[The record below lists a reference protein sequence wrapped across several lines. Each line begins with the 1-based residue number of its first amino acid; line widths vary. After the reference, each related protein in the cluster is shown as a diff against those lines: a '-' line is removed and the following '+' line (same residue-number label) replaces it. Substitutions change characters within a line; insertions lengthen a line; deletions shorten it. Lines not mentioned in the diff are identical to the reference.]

1 MKTLLQ
7 KGTILAGRY
16 EILEHIG
23 SGGMADVYKA
33 RCHKLNRY
41 VAIKVLRR
49 EYCDNESFVR
59 KFTVEAQSTAGLIHP
74 NIVNM
79 YDVGFDQDLHYI
91 IMEYVDGET
100 LKHYIV
106 MELAE
111 GMTLKRYIRRY
122 GRLSAR
128 ETVDFAIQIASG
140 LQAAHEHHIIHRD
153 IKPQNILVSDSGT
166 IKVTDFG
173 IARAATGD
181 DTISSSAMGS
191 VRYLSPEQARGGYAD
206 ERSDIYSLGITI
218 YEMAT
223 GKVPFDGENTV
234 AIALM
239 HLRDEITPPRCY
251 FPDIPSSLEK
261 IILKCTMKQPEQRYQ
276 SAAELILDLQKVF
289 LSPDGNYVYVNP
301 LVDDSPTIQ
310 RNTEDIE
317 KIRKSLTGTERK
329 RDVEKNRS
337 RAEEEGD
344 EEEDYKD
351 DASMNPKLEKLI
363 LVITIVFGVLVA
375 CIVFYLVGNSLHLF
389 RTSSNKG
396 TTQAAVET
404 TTEAPKEATTA
415 SKPEETKYTKMPNL
429 IGLTKNAAEDEMK
442 ALGLKAD
449 FAYEDGSSS
458 ADSDLIV
465 KKQQYNKGDAV
476 AIDSTVKITLGKKDS
491 ADATTTAEKVEVPAM
506 VNYTEK
512 KAEKELTKAGLKVKK
527 AYATSDTV
535 KEGYVIKQSP
545 KGGTIVNKG
554 FAVTITISKGVG
566 KTTVPSLIGVSQSV
580 AERELNQVGLKLGT
594 VSYDYSGEVGVG
606 DVISQGI
613 ESGTSVDKGTKVS
626 IVLSLGEQESY
637 RYEGSVNIEEQPFDE
652 GASGS
657 VKLVLK
663 QDSWESTI
671 YSKSSVSNDDFPL
684 NITFEGDREGGG
696 TVIMYVN
703 GKQYNTYSVNL
714 SAISD

>member
-1 MKTLLQ
+1 MLQ

-59 KFTVEAQSTAGLIHP
+59 KFTVEAQSTAGLTHP
-74 NIVNM
+74 NIVNI
-79 YDVGFDQDLHYI
+79 YDAGNEEGI
-91 IMEYVDGET
+91 
-100 LKHYIV
+100 HYIV

-251 FPDIPSSLEK
+251 FPDIPASLEK

-276 SAAELILDLQKVF
+276 SAAELIIDLQKVF

-310 RNTEDIE
+310 RNTEDLQ
-317 KIRKSLTGTERK
+317 KIRNSLTGTDYGRK
-329 RDVEKNRS
+329 RDNGKSRNRIQ
-337 RAEEEGD
+337 EEN
-344 EEEDYKD
+344 EENEDYKD
-351 DASMNPKLEKLI
+351 DESMNPKLEKMI
-363 LVITIVFGVLVA
+363 LFITILFGILVA
-375 CIVFYLVGNSLHLF
+375 CVVFYFVGNSLHLF
-389 RTSSNKG
+389 QASNK
-396 TTQAAVET
+396 TTQQVTEN
-404 TTEAPKEATTA
+404 TTEAAEKTTTATTE
-415 SKPEETKYTKMPNL
+415 KKKEYIKMPKL
-429 IGLTKNAAEDEMK
+429 VGLTKNAAEDEMK

-449 FAYEDGSSS
+449 FVYEDGS
-458 ADSDLIV
+458 DSKDSNLIV
-465 KKQQYNKGDAV
+465 KKQQYQKGESV
-476 AIDSTVKITLGKKDS
+476 AIDSTVKLTLGKKES
-491 ADATTTAEKVEVPAM
+491 STTAAEKVEVPAM
-506 VNYTEK
+506 VNYTES
-512 KAEKELTKAGLKVKK
+512 KAEKELEKLGLKVKK

-535 KEGYVIKQSP
+535 KAGYVIKQSP
-545 KGGTIVNKG
+545 KGGTVVNKG
-554 FAVTITISKGVG
+554 FAVTITVSKGVG

-580 AERELNQVGLKLGT
+580 AEQELNQVGLKLGT

-613 ESGTSVDKGTKVS
+613 KSGTSVDKGTKVS
-626 IVLSLGEQESY
+626 VVLSLGEQESY
-637 RYEGSVNIEEQPFDE
+637 RYEGSVTIDEQPFEDGE
-652 GASGS
+652 TGS

-671 YSKSSVSNDDFPL
+671 YSKSSLSNEDFPL
-684 NITFEGDREGGG
+684 SVTFEGDRDGSG

-703 GKQYNTYSVNL
+703 GKEYNTYSVNL
-714 SAISD
+714 NAISD

>member
-1 MKTLLQ
+1 MLQ

-74 NIVNM
+74 NIVNI
-79 YDVGFDQDLHYI
+79 YDAGNEEGI
-91 IMEYVDGET
+91 
-100 LKHYIV
+100 HYIV

-329 RDVEKNRS
+329 RDVEEKKS
-337 RAEEEGD
+337 QVEEEGE

-363 LVITIVFGVLVA
+363 LVITIAFGVLVA

-389 RTSSNKG
+389 WTSSNKG

-404 TTEAPKEATTA
+404 TTEAPKEATTE
-415 SKPEETKYTKMPNL
+415 SKPEEIKYTKMPNL

-465 KKQQYNKGDAV
+465 KKQQYNKDDAV

>member
-1 MKTLLQ
+1 MLQ

-74 NIVNM
+74 NIVNI
-79 YDVGFDQDLHYI
+79 YDAGNEEGI
-91 IMEYVDGET
+91 
-100 LKHYIV
+100 HYIV

-289 LSPDGNYVYVNP
+289 LSPDGNYVYVDP

-329 RDVEKNRS
+329 RDVEEKKS
-337 RAEEEGD
+337 QVEEEGE

-363 LVITIVFGVLVA
+363 LVITIAFGVLVA

-389 RTSSNKG
+389 RASSNKG

-404 TTEAPKEATTA
+404 TTEAPKEATTE

-465 KKQQYNKGDAV
+465 KKQQYNKDDAV

-626 IVLSLGEQESY
+626 VVLSLGEQESY

>member
-74 NIVNM
+74 NIVNI
-79 YDVGFDQDLHYI
+79 YDAGNEEGI
-91 IMEYVDGET
+91 
-100 LKHYIV
+100 HYIV

-289 LSPDGNYVYVNP
+289 LSPDGNYVYVDP

-310 RNTEDIE
+310 RNKEDIE

-329 RDVEKNRS
+329 RDVEEKKS
-337 RAEEEGD
+337 QVEE

-363 LVITIVFGVLVA
+363 LVITIAFGVLVA

-404 TTEAPKEATTA
+404 TTEAPKEATTE

-476 AIDSTVKITLGKKDS
+476 AIDSTVKITLGKKES

-626 IVLSLGEQESY
+626 VVLSLGEQESY
-637 RYEGSVNIEEQPFDE
+637 RYEGSINIEEQPFDE

>member
-1 MKTLLQ
+1 MLQ

-74 NIVNM
+74 NIVNI
-79 YDVGFDQDLHYI
+79 YDAGNEEGI
-91 IMEYVDGET
+91 
-100 LKHYIV
+100 HYIV

-375 CIVFYLVGNSLHLF
+375 CIVFYLVGNSLYLF

>member
-1 MKTLLQ
+1 MLQ

-74 NIVNM
+74 NIVNI
-79 YDVGFDQDLHYI
+79 YDAGNEEGI
-91 IMEYVDGET
+91 
-100 LKHYIV
+100 HYIV

-289 LSPDGNYVYVNP
+289 LSPDGNYVYVDP

-329 RDVEKNRS
+329 RDVEEKKS
-337 RAEEEGD
+337 QVEEEGE

-363 LVITIVFGVLVA
+363 LVITIAFGVLVA

-389 RTSSNKG
+389 QSSSNKG

-404 TTEAPKEATTA
+404 TTEAPKEATTE

-465 KKQQYNKGDAV
+465 KKQQYNKDDAV

-491 ADATTTAEKVEVPAM
+491 ADTTTTAEKVEVPAM

-626 IVLSLGEQESY
+626 VVLSLGEQESY

>member
-1 MKTLLQ
+1 MLQ
-7 KGTILAGRY
+7 KGTFLGGRY

-59 KFTVEAQSTAGLIHP
+59 KFTVEAQSTAGLTHP
-74 NIVNM
+74 NIVNI
-79 YDVGFDQDLHYI
+79 YDAGNEEGV
-91 IMEYVDGET
+91 
-100 LKHYIV
+100 HYIV

-251 FPDIPSSLEK
+251 FPDIPASLEK

-289 LSPDGNYVYVNP
+289 LSPDGSYVYVNP

-310 RNTEDIE
+310 RNKEDIT
-317 KIRKSLTGTERK
+317 KIRKSLNKSGNRRK
-329 RDVEKNRS
+329 EDNTKDRIRIN
-337 RAEEEGD
+337 EEN
-344 EEEDYKD
+344 EEDEDYKD
-351 DASMNPKLEKLI
+351 DKEMNPKLEKMILLI
-363 LVITIVFGVLVA
+363 TVLFGVLVA
-375 CIVFYLVGNSLHLF
+375 CVVFYFIGNSLHLF
-389 RTSSNKG
+389 QPSSG
-396 TTQAAVET
+396 TTQQSTEQTTQDRTKAT
-404 TTEAPKEATTA
+404 TTEEKKTE
-415 SKPEETKYTKMPNL
+415 YVKMPKL
-429 IGLTKNAAEDEMK
+429 LDLTKNAAED
-442 ALGLKAD
+442 
-449 FAYEDGSSS
+449 
-458 ADSDLIV
+458 
-465 KKQQYNKGDAV
+465 DA
-476 AIDSTVKITLGKKDS
+476 
-491 ADATTTAEKVEVPAM
+491 
-506 VNYTEK
+506 N
-512 KAEKELTKAGLKVKK
+512 
-527 AYATSDTV
+527 SDTV

-545 KGGTIVNKG
+545 KGGSIVNTG
-554 FAVTITISKGVG
+554 FAVTITISKGVS

-580 AERELNQVGLKLGT
+580 AERELNRVGLKLGS
-594 VSYDYSGEVGVG
+594 VSYDYSGEVGEG

-613 ESGTSVDKGTKVS
+613 ESGTSVDKGTKVP

-637 RYEGSVNIEEQPFDE
+637 RYEGSVTIDEQPFDD
-652 GASGS
+652 GANGS

-684 NITFEGDREGGG
+684 NVTFEGDREGSGS
-696 TVIMYVN
+696 VIMYID
-703 GKQYNTYSVNL
+703 GKEYNTYDVSLN
-714 SAISD
+714 AISD

>member
-1 MKTLLQ
+1 MLQ

-74 NIVNM
+74 NIVNI
-79 YDVGFDQDLHYI
+79 YDAGNEEGI
-91 IMEYVDGET
+91 
-100 LKHYIV
+100 HYIV

-289 LSPDGNYVYVNP
+289 LSPDGNYVYVDP

-329 RDVEKNRS
+329 RDVEEKKS
-337 RAEEEGD
+337 QVEEEGE

-363 LVITIVFGVLVA
+363 LVITIAFGVLVA

-389 RTSSNKG
+389 QTSSNKG

-404 TTEAPKEATTA
+404 TTEAPKEATTE

-476 AIDSTVKITLGKKDS
+476 AIDSTVKITLGKKES

-652 GASGS
+652 GSSGS

>member
-1 MKTLLQ
+1 MLQ

-74 NIVNM
+74 NIVNI
-79 YDVGFDQDLHYI
+79 YDAGNEEGI
-91 IMEYVDGET
+91 
-100 LKHYIV
+100 HYIV

-329 RDVEKNRS
+329 RDVEEKKS
-337 RAEEEGD
+337 QVEEEG
-344 EEEDYKD
+344 EDYKD

-363 LVITIVFGVLVA
+363 LVITIAFGVLVA

-404 TTEAPKEATTA
+404 TTEAPKEATTE
-415 SKPEETKYTKMPNL
+415 SKPEEIKYTKMPNL

-476 AIDSTVKITLGKKDS
+476 AIDSTVKITLGKKES

>member
-1 MKTLLQ
+1 MLQ

-41 VAIKVLRR
+41 VAIKVLRQ

-74 NIVNM
+74 NIVNI
-79 YDVGFDQDLHYI
+79 YDAGNEEGI
-91 IMEYVDGET
+91 
-100 LKHYIV
+100 HYIV

-289 LSPDGNYVYVNP
+289 LSPDGNYVYVDP

-310 RNTEDIE
+310 RNKEDIE
-317 KIRKSLTGTERK
+317 KIRKSLAGTERK
-329 RDVEKNRS
+329 RDVEEQKS
-337 RAEEEGD
+337 RVEEEGE

-363 LVITIVFGVLVA
+363 LVITIAFGVLVA
-375 CIVFYLVGNSLHLF
+375 CIVFYLVRNSLHLF

-396 TTQAAVET
+396 TTQTAVET
-404 TTEAPKEATTA
+404 TTEAPKEATTE

-465 KKQQYNKGDAV
+465 QKQQYNKGDAV

-491 ADATTTAEKVEVPAM
+491 ADTTTTAEKVEIPAM

-626 IVLSLGEQESY
+626 VVLSLGEQESY

>member
-1 MKTLLQ
+1 MRTLLQ

-74 NIVNM
+74 NIVNI
-79 YDVGFDQDLHYI
+79 YDAGNEEGI
-91 IMEYVDGET
+91 
-100 LKHYIV
+100 HYIV

-251 FPDIPSSLEK
+251 FPDIPASLEK

-276 SAAELILDLQKVF
+276 SAAELIIDLQKVF

-310 RNTEDIE
+310 RNTEDLQ
-317 KIRKSLTGTERK
+317 KIRNSLTGTDYGRK
-329 RDVEKNRS
+329 RDNGKSRNRIQ
-337 RAEEEGD
+337 EEN
-344 EEEDYKD
+344 EENEDYKD
-351 DASMNPKLEKLI
+351 DESMNPKLEKMI
-363 LVITIVFGVLVA
+363 LFITILFGILVA
-375 CIVFYLVGNSLHLF
+375 CVVFYFVGNSLHLF
-389 RTSSNKG
+389 QASNK
-396 TTQAAVET
+396 TTQQVTEN
-404 TTEAPKEATTA
+404 TTEAAEKTTTATTE
-415 SKPEETKYTKMPNL
+415 KKKEYIKMPKL
-429 IGLTKNAAEDEMK
+429 VGLTKNAAEDEMK

-449 FAYEDGSSS
+449 FVYEDGS
-458 ADSDLIV
+458 DSKDSNLIV
-465 KKQQYNKGDAV
+465 KKQQYQKGESV
-476 AIDSTVKITLGKKDS
+476 AIDSTVKLTLGKKES
-491 ADATTTAEKVEVPAM
+491 STTAAEKVEVPAM
-506 VNYTEK
+506 VNYTES
-512 KAEKELTKAGLKVKK
+512 KAEKELEKLGLKVKK

-535 KEGYVIKQSP
+535 KAGYVIKQSP
-545 KGGTIVNKG
+545 KGGTVVNKG
-554 FAVTITISKGVG
+554 FAVTITVSKGVG

-580 AERELNQVGLKLGT
+580 AEQELNQVGLKLGT

-613 ESGTSVDKGTKVS
+613 KSGTSVDKGTKVS
-626 IVLSLGEQESY
+626 VVLSLGEQESY
-637 RYEGSVNIEEQPFDE
+637 RYEGSVTIDEQPFEDGE
-652 GASGS
+652 TGS

-671 YSKSSVSNDDFPL
+671 YSKSSLSNDDFPL
-684 NITFEGDREGGG
+684 SVTFEGDRDGSG

-703 GKQYNTYSVNL
+703 GKEYNTYSVDLN
-714 SAISD
+714 AISD

>member
-1 MKTLLQ
+1 MLQ

-74 NIVNM
+74 NIVNI
-79 YDVGFDQDLHYI
+79 YDAGNEEGI
-91 IMEYVDGET
+91 
-100 LKHYIV
+100 HYIV

-337 RAEEEGD
+337 RAEEEG
-344 EEEDYKD
+344 EDYKD

>member
-1 MKTLLQ
+1 MLLQ

-59 KFTVEAQSTAGLIHP
+59 KFTVEAQSTAGLTHP
-74 NIVNM
+74 NIVNI
-79 YDVGFDQDLHYI
+79 YDAGN
-91 IMEYVDGET
+91 EDGI
-100 LKHYIV
+100 HYIV

-140 LQAAHEHHIIHRD
+140 LQEAHEHHIIHRD

-239 HLRDEITPPRCY
+239 HLKDEITPPRCY
-251 FPDIPSSLEK
+251 FPDIPASLEK

-276 SAAELILDLQKVF
+276 SAAELIIDLQKVF

-317 KIRKSLTGTERK
+317 KIRKSLTRAGSGGK
-329 RDVEKNRS
+329 RDMDKS
-337 RAEEEGD
+337 RIRIKEESED
-344 EEEDYKD
+344 DEDYKD
-351 DASMNPKLEKLI
+351 DASMNPKLEKMI
-363 LVITIVFGVLVA
+363 LVITILFGILVA
-375 CIVFYLVGNSLHLF
+375 CVVFYFIGNSMHLF
-389 RTSSNKG
+389 RNSG
-396 TTQAAVET
+396 TTTQQIT
-404 TTEAPKEATTA
+404 EATT
-415 SKPEETKYTKMPNL
+415 EEKTTEKKKATTEKKTEYIKMPKL

-442 ALGLKAD
+442 AIGLKAD
-449 FAYEDGSSS
+449 FVYETGSSS
-458 ADSDLIV
+458 DDSNLVV
-465 KKQQYNKGDAV
+465 KKQQYKKGKSVAV
-476 AIDSTVKITLGKKDS
+476 DSTVKLTVGKKES
-491 ADATTTAEKVEVPAM
+491 ATTAVEKVEVPAM
-506 VNYTEK
+506 VNYTEE
-512 KAEKELTKAGLKVKK
+512 KAKKELEKLGLKVKK
-527 AYATSDTV
+527 AYSTSDTV
-535 KEGYVIKQSP
+535 KSGYVIKQSP

-554 FAVTITISKGVG
+554 FAVTITVSKGVA

-580 AERELNQVGLKLGT
+580 AEQELNQVGLKLGT

-613 ESGTSVDKGTKVS
+613 KSGTSVDKGTKVS
-626 IVLSLGEQESY
+626 VVLSLGEQESY
-637 RYEGSVNIEEQPFDE
+637 RYEGSVNIDEQPFEE
-652 GASGS
+652 GSSGS

-671 YSKSSVSNDDFPL
+671 YSKSSLSNDDFPL
-684 NITFEGDREGGG
+684 NVTFEGDREGSG
-696 TVIMYVN
+696 TVIMYIN
-703 GKQYNTYSVNL
+703 GKEYNTYSVNL
-714 SAISD
+714 NAISD

>member
-7 KGTILAGRY
+7 KGTILGGRY

-33 RCHKLNRY
+33 KCHKLNRY

-59 KFTVEAQSTAGLIHP
+59 KFTIEAQSTAGLIHP
-74 NIVNM
+74 NIVNI
-79 YDVGFDQDLHYI
+79 YDAGNEVGI
-91 IMEYVDGET
+91 
-100 LKHYIV
+100 HYIV

-181 DTISSSAMGS
+181 TISSSAMGS

-223 GKVPFDGENTV
+223 GKVPFDGENSV

-251 FPDIPSSLEK
+251 FPDIPASLEK

-301 LVDDSPTIQ
+301 LLDDSPTIQ
-310 RNTEDIE
+310 RNPEELERIKKTLTGDALDKTKEQDGKPLNLTEDKE
-317 KIRKSLTGTERK
+317 
-329 RDVEKNRS
+329 
-337 RAEEEGD
+337 

-351 DASMNPKLEKLI
+351 DASMSPKLEKMILI
-363 LVITIVFGVLVA
+363 ITIFFGVLVA

-389 RTSSNKG
+389 RSSSG
-396 TTQAAVET
+396 TTQQTTET
-404 TTEAPKEATTA
+404 TTEKPKETTT
-415 SKPEETKYTKMPNL
+415 EEKKADSIKMPKL

-442 ALGLKAD
+442 AIGLKAD

-458 ADSDLIV
+458 EDSDLIV
-465 KKQQYNKGDAV
+465 KKQQYKQGETV
-476 AIDSTVKITLGKKDS
+476 LTGSTVKLTLGSKTS
-491 ADATTTAEKVEVPAM
+491 STTAGERVEVPAL

-512 KAEKELTKAGLKVKK
+512 KAETELGKLGLKVKK

-545 KGGTIVNKG
+545 KGGSIVNKG
-554 FAVTITISKGVG
+554 FAVTITISKGVA

-580 AERELNQVGLKLGT
+580 AERELNRVGLKLGS
-594 VSYDYSGEVGVG
+594 VSYDYSGEVGEG
-606 DVISQGI
+606 DIISQGI
-613 ESGTSVDKGTKVS
+613 ESGTSVDKGTKVPVT
-626 IVLSLGEQESY
+626 ISLGEQESY
-637 RYEGSVNIEEQPFDE
+637 RYEGNVTIDEQPFDE
-652 GASGS
+652 GSSGS

-684 NITFEGDREGGG
+684 DVTFEGDREGSG
-696 TVIMYVN
+696 TVIMYIN
-703 GKQYNTYSVNL
+703 GKEYNTYSVNL

>member
-1 MKTLLQ
+1 MLQ

-74 NIVNM
+74 NIVNI
-79 YDVGFDQDLHYI
+79 YDAGNEEGI
-91 IMEYVDGET
+91 
-100 LKHYIV
+100 HYIV

-289 LSPDGNYVYVNP
+289 LSPDGNYVYVDP

-329 RDVEKNRS
+329 RDVEEKKS
-337 RAEEEGD
+337 QVEE

-363 LVITIVFGVLVA
+363 LVITIAFGVLVA

-404 TTEAPKEATTA
+404 TTEAPKEATTE

-465 KKQQYNKGDAV
+465 KKQQYNKDDAV

-626 IVLSLGEQESY
+626 VVLSLGEQESY

>member
-1 MKTLLQ
+1 MLQ

-41 VAIKVLRR
+41 VAIKVLRQ

-74 NIVNM
+74 NIVNI
-79 YDVGFDQDLHYI
+79 YDAGNENGI
-91 IMEYVDGET
+91 
-100 LKHYIV
+100 HYIV

-173 IARAATGD
+173 IARAANGD

-317 KIRKSLTGTERK
+317 KIRKSLTQTEEERK
-329 RDVEKNRS
+329 KSDKNRV
-337 RAEEEGD
+337 RENEEN
-344 EEEDYKD
+344 EEDEDYKD

-363 LVITIVFGVLVA
+363 LVVTIFFGVLVA
-375 CIVFYLVGNSLHLF
+375 CVVFYLVGNSLHLF
-389 RTSSNKG
+389 RASSNTGAG
-396 TTQAAVET
+396 TTQSAVEK
-404 TTEAPKEATTA
+404 TTEAPKEATTT
-415 SKPEETKYTKMPNL
+415 EEKKTEYTKMPKL
-429 IGLTKNAAEDEMK
+429 IGLSKNAAEDEMK

-449 FAYEDGSSS
+449 FAYEEGSSS
-458 ADSDLIV
+458 EDSNLIV
-465 KKQQYNKGDAV
+465 KKQQYNQGESV
-476 AIDSTVKITLGKKDS
+476 AIGASVKLTLGKKEAAS
-491 ADATTTAEKVEVPAM
+491 TTAAEKVE
-506 VNYTEK
+506 K
-512 KAEKELTKAGLKVKK
+512 KAENQLTKLGLKVKK

-580 AERELNQVGLKLGT
+580 AESELNQVGLKLGT

-613 ESGTSVDKGTKVS
+613 QSGTSVDKGTKVS
-626 IVLSLGEQESY
+626 VVLSLGEQESY
-637 RYEGSVNIEEQPFDE
+637 RYEGSVNIDEQPFDE
-652 GASGS
+652 GSSGS

-671 YSKSSVSNDDFPL
+671 YSKSNISNDDFPL
-684 NITFEGDREGGG
+684 NVTFEGDREGSG
-696 TVIMYVN
+696 TVIMYVD
-703 GKQYNTYSVNL
+703 GKQYNTYSVSL
-714 SAISD
+714 TAISD

>member
-1 MKTLLQ
+1 MLQ

-74 NIVNM
+74 NIVNI
-79 YDVGFDQDLHYI
+79 YDAGNEEGI
-91 IMEYVDGET
+91 
-100 LKHYIV
+100 HYIV

-289 LSPDGNYVYVNP
+289 LSPDGNYVYVDP

-329 RDVEKNRS
+329 RDVEEKKS
-337 RAEEEGD
+337 QVEE

-363 LVITIVFGVLVA
+363 LVITIAFGVLVA

-404 TTEAPKEATTA
+404 TTEAPKEATTE
-415 SKPEETKYTKMPNL
+415 SKPEETKYTKMQNL
-429 IGLTKNAAEDEMK
+429 IGITKNAAEDEMK

-465 KKQQYNKGDAV
+465 KKQQYNKDDAV

-626 IVLSLGEQESY
+626 VVLSLGEQESY

>member
-1 MKTLLQ
+1 MLQ

-74 NIVNM
+74 NIVNI
-79 YDVGFDQDLHYI
+79 YDAGNEEGI
-91 IMEYVDGET
+91 
-100 LKHYIV
+100 HYIV

-289 LSPDGNYVYVNP
+289 LSPDGNYVYVDP

-329 RDVEKNRS
+329 RDVEEKKS
-337 RAEEEGD
+337 QVEEEGE

-363 LVITIVFGVLVA
+363 LVITIAFGILVA

-389 RTSSNKG
+389 QTSSNKG

-404 TTEAPKEATTA
+404 TTEAPKEATTE

-465 KKQQYNKGDAV
+465 KKQQYNKDDAV

-491 ADATTTAEKVEVPAM
+491 ADTTTTAEKVEVPAM

>member
-1 MKTLLQ
+1 MLQ

-74 NIVNM
+74 NIVNI
-79 YDVGFDQDLHYI
+79 YDAGNEEGI
-91 IMEYVDGET
+91 
-100 LKHYIV
+100 HYIV

-289 LSPDGNYVYVNP
+289 LSPDGNYVYVDP

-310 RNTEDIE
+310 RNKEDIE

-329 RDVEKNRS
+329 RDVEEKKS
-337 RAEEEGD
+337 QVEE

-363 LVITIVFGVLVA
+363 LVITIAFGVLVA

-404 TTEAPKEATTA
+404 TTEAPKEATTE

-476 AIDSTVKITLGKKDS
+476 AIDSTVKITLGKKES

-626 IVLSLGEQESY
+626 VVLSLGEQESY
-637 RYEGSVNIEEQPFDE
+637 RYEGSINIEEQPFDE

>member
-74 NIVNM
+74 NIVNI
-79 YDVGFDQDLHYI
+79 YDAGNEEGI
-91 IMEYVDGET
+91 
-100 LKHYIV
+100 HYIV

-289 LSPDGNYVYVNP
+289 LSPDGNYVYVDP

-310 RNTEDIE
+310 RN
-317 KIRKSLTGTERK
+317 KSLTGTERK
-329 RDVEKNRS
+329 RDVEEKKS
-337 RAEEEGD
+337 QVEEEGE

-363 LVITIVFGVLVA
+363 LVITIAFGVLVA

-404 TTEAPKEATTA
+404 TTEAPKEATTE

-465 KKQQYNKGDAV
+465 KKQQYNKDDAV

-626 IVLSLGEQESY
+626 VVLSLGEQESY

>member
-1 MKTLLQ
+1 MLQ

-74 NIVNM
+74 NIVNI
-79 YDVGFDQDLHYI
+79 YDAGNEEGI
-91 IMEYVDGET
+91 
-100 LKHYIV
+100 HYIV

-153 IKPQNILVSDSGT
+153 IKPQNILVSDSGK

-289 LSPDGNYVYVNP
+289 LSPDGNYVYVDP

-329 RDVEKNRS
+329 RDVEEKKS
-337 RAEEEGD
+337 QVEE

-363 LVITIVFGVLVA
+363 LVITIAFGVLVA

-404 TTEAPKEATTA
+404 TTEAPKEATTE

-465 KKQQYNKGDAV
+465 KKQQYNKDDAV

-626 IVLSLGEQESY
+626 VVLSLGEQESY

>member
-1 MKTLLQ
+1 MLQ

-74 NIVNM
+74 NIVNI
-79 YDVGFDQDLHYI
+79 YDAGNEEGI
-91 IMEYVDGET
+91 
-100 LKHYIV
+100 HYIV

-329 RDVEKNRS
+329 RDVEEKKS
-337 RAEEEGD
+337 QVEE

-363 LVITIVFGVLVA
+363 LVITIAFGVLVA

-404 TTEAPKEATTA
+404 TTEAPKEATTE

-476 AIDSTVKITLGKKDS
+476 AIDSTVKITLGKKES

-580 AERELNQVGLKLGT
+580 AERELNQVGLKLGI

-626 IVLSLGEQESY
+626 VVLSLGEQESY

>member
-1 MKTLLQ
+1 MLQ

-74 NIVNM
+74 NIVNI
-79 YDVGFDQDLHYI
+79 YDAGNEEGI
-91 IMEYVDGET
+91 
-100 LKHYIV
+100 HYIV

-289 LSPDGNYVYVNP
+289 LSPDGNYVYVDP

-329 RDVEKNRS
+329 RDVEEKKS
-337 RAEEEGD
+337 QVEE

-363 LVITIVFGVLVA
+363 LVITIAFGVLVA

-389 RTSSNKG
+389 QTSSNKG

-404 TTEAPKEATTA
+404 TTEAPKEATTE

-465 KKQQYNKGDAV
+465 KKQQYNKDDAV

-491 ADATTTAEKVEVPAM
+491 ADTTTTAEKVEVPAM

-626 IVLSLGEQESY
+626 VVLSLGEQESY

>member
-1 MKTLLQ
+1 MLQ

-59 KFTVEAQSTAGLIHP
+59 KFTVEAQSTAGLTHP
-74 NIVNM
+74 NIVNI
-79 YDVGFDQDLHYI
+79 YDAGN
-91 IMEYVDGET
+91 EDGI
-100 LKHYIV
+100 HYIV

-140 LQAAHEHHIIHRD
+140 LQEAHEHHIIHRD

-239 HLRDEITPPRCY
+239 HLKDEITPPRCY
-251 FPDIPSSLEK
+251 FPDIPASLEK

-276 SAAELILDLQKVF
+276 SAAELIIDLQKVF

-317 KIRKSLTGTERK
+317 KIRKSLTGAGSDRK
-329 RDVEKNRS
+329 RDVDKDRI
-337 RAEEEGD
+337 RVKEENED
-344 EEEDYKD
+344 DEDYKD
-351 DASMNPKLEKLI
+351 DASMNPKLEKMI
-363 LVITIVFGVLVA
+363 LVITILFGILVA
-375 CIVFYLVGNSLHLF
+375 CVVFYFIGNSLHLF
-389 RTSSNKG
+389 QNSG
-396 TTQAAVET
+396 ATTQQIAEMTTEVRKTTEKKKAT
-404 TTEAPKEATTA
+404 TTEEKKTE
-415 SKPEETKYTKMPNL
+415 YIKMPKL
-429 IGLTKNAAEDEMK
+429 IGMTKNEAEDEMK
-442 ALGLKAD
+442 AVGLQAE
-449 FAYEDGSSS
+449 FTYEDGSSS
-458 ADSDLIV
+458 KDSHLIV
-465 KKQQYNKGDAV
+465 KKQQYKKGESVAV
-476 AIDSTVKITLGKKDS
+476 GSTVKLTLGKKDS
-491 ADATTTAEKVEVPAM
+491 ATTAVEKVEVPAM
-506 VNYTEK
+506 VNYTEE
-512 KAEKELTKAGLKVKK
+512 KAEKELEKLGLKVKK
-527 AYATSDTV
+527 AYSTSDTV

-545 KGGTIVNKG
+545 KGGTVVNKG
-554 FAVTITISKGVG
+554 FAVTITVSKGVG

-580 AERELNQVGLKLGT
+580 AEQELNQVGLKLGT

-613 ESGTSVDKGTKVS
+613 KSGTSVDKGTKVS
-626 IVLSLGEQESY
+626 VVLSLGEQESY
-637 RYEGSVNIEEQPFDE
+637 RYEGNVNIDEQPFEE
-652 GASGS
+652 GSSGS

-671 YSKSSVSNDDFPL
+671 YSKSSLSNDDFPL
-684 NITFEGDREGGG
+684 NVTFEGDREGSG
-696 TVIMYVN
+696 TVIMYIN
-703 GKQYNTYSVNL
+703 GKEYNTYSVNL
-714 SAISD
+714 NAISD

>member
-41 VAIKVLRR
+41 EAIKGLRR

-74 NIVNM
+74 NIVNI
-79 YDVGFDQDLHYI
+79 YDAGNEEGI
-91 IMEYVDGET
+91 
-100 LKHYIV
+100 HYIV

-140 LQAAHEHHIIHRD
+140 LQAEHHIIHRD

-289 LSPDGNYVYVNP
+289 LSPDGNYVYVDP

-329 RDVEKNRS
+329 RDVEEKKS
-337 RAEEEGD
+337 QVEEEGE

-363 LVITIVFGVLVA
+363 LVITIAFGVLVA

-404 TTEAPKEATTA
+404 TTEAPKEATTE

-465 KKQQYNKGDAV
+465 KKQQYNKDDAV

-626 IVLSLGEQESY
+626 VVLSLGEQESY

>member
-1 MKTLLQ
+1 MLQ
-7 KGTILAGRY
+7 KGTFLGGRY

-59 KFTVEAQSTAGLIHP
+59 KFTVEAQSTAGLTHP
-74 NIVNM
+74 NIVNI
-79 YDVGFDQDLHYI
+79 YDAGNEEGV
-91 IMEYVDGET
+91 
-100 LKHYIV
+100 HYIV

-251 FPDIPSSLEK
+251 FPDIPASLEK

-289 LSPDGNYVYVNP
+289 LSPDGSYVYVNP

-310 RNTEDIE
+310 RNKEDIT
-317 KIRKSLTGTERK
+317 KIRKSLNKSGNRRK
-329 RDVEKNRS
+329 EDSTKDRIRIN
-337 RAEEEGD
+337 EEN
-344 EEEDYKD
+344 EEDEDYKD
-351 DASMNPKLEKLI
+351 DKEMNPKLEKMILLI
-363 LVITIVFGVLVA
+363 TVLFGVLVA
-375 CIVFYLVGNSLHLF
+375 CVVFYFIGNSLHLF
-389 RTSSNKG
+389 QPSSG
-396 TTQAAVET
+396 TTARSRAAGPPFS
-404 TTEAPKEATTA
+404 ARCRRSA
-415 SKPEETKYTKMPNL
+415 S
-429 IGLTKNAAEDEMK
+429 
-442 ALGLKAD
+442 
-449 FAYEDGSSS
+449 
-458 ADSDLIV
+458 
-465 KKQQYNKGDAV
+465 
-476 AIDSTVKITLGKKDS
+476 
-491 ADATTTAEKVEVPAM
+491 
-506 VNYTEK
+506 
-512 KAEKELTKAGLKVKK
+512 
-527 AYATSDTV
+527 
-535 KEGYVIKQSP
+535 
-545 KGGTIVNKG
+545 
-554 FAVTITISKGVG
+554 
-566 KTTVPSLIGVSQSV
+566 
-580 AERELNQVGLKLGT
+580 
-594 VSYDYSGEVGVG
+594 
-606 DVISQGI
+606 
-613 ESGTSVDKGTKVS
+613 SGT
-626 IVLSLGEQESY
+626 
-637 RYEGSVNIEEQPFDE
+637 GSVPEACRNDVRQKPLRH
-652 GASGS
+652 SRP
-657 VKLVLK
+657 
-663 QDSWESTI
+663 
-671 YSKSSVSNDDFPL
+671 SSVPPESSDGRRAFRARPAACRPRSPSCGL
-684 NITFEGDREGGG
+684 RPEPARFRARECRSRRSGNRERAVWRDPPTLRATRDSRAAARASFRPGRCR
-696 TVIMYVN
+696 
-703 GKQYNTYSVNL
+703 
-714 SAISD
+714 

>member
-41 VAIKVLRR
+41 VAIKVLRQ

-74 NIVNM
+74 NIVNI
-79 YDVGFDQDLHYI
+79 YDAGNEEGI
-91 IMEYVDGET
+91 
-100 LKHYIV
+100 HYIV

-234 AIALM
+234 SIALM

-289 LSPDGNYVYVNP
+289 LSPDGNYVYVDP

-310 RNTEDIE
+310 RNKEDIE

-329 RDVEKNRS
+329 RDVEEKKS
-337 RAEEEGD
+337 QVEE

-363 LVITIVFGVLVA
+363 LVITIAFGVLVA

-404 TTEAPKEATTA
+404 TTEAPKEATTE

-476 AIDSTVKITLGKKDS
+476 AIGSTVKITLGKKES

-626 IVLSLGEQESY
+626 VVLSLGEQESY

>member
-1 MKTLLQ
+1 MRTLLQ

-59 KFTVEAQSTAGLIHP
+59 KFTVEAQSTAGLTHP
-74 NIVNM
+74 NIVNI
-79 YDVGFDQDLHYI
+79 YDAGNEEGI
-91 IMEYVDGET
+91 
-100 LKHYIV
+100 HYIV

-251 FPDIPSSLEK
+251 FPDIPASLEK

-276 SAAELILDLQKVF
+276 SAAELIIDLQKVF

-310 RNTEDIE
+310 RNTEDLQR
-317 KIRKSLTGTERK
+317 IRKSLTGTDYGRK
-329 RDVEKNRS
+329 RDDNRN
-337 RAEEEGD
+337 RVREDD
-344 EEEDYKD
+344 EENEDYKD
-351 DASMNPKLEKLI
+351 DESIKPKLEKMI
-363 LVITIVFGVLVA
+363 LFITIIFGILVA
-375 CIVFYLVGNSLHLF
+375 CIVFYFVGNSLHLF
-389 RTSSNKG
+389 KSFNK
-396 TTQAAVET
+396 TPQQVTEN
-404 TTEAPKEATTA
+404 TTEATQKVTKETTE
-415 SKPEETKYTKMPNL
+415 KKKEYIKMPKL

-442 ALGLKAD
+442 ALGLTAN
-449 FAYEDGSSS
+449 FVYEDGSGSK
-458 ADSDLIV
+458 DSNLIV
-465 KKQQYNKGDAV
+465 KKQQYKKGESV
-476 AIDSTVKITLGKKDS
+476 VIGSTVKITLGKKES
-491 ADATTTAEKVEVPAM
+491 ATTAEKVEVPAL
-506 VNYTEK
+506 VNYTES
-512 KAEKELTKAGLKVKK
+512 KAEKELEKLGLKVKK

-535 KEGYVIKQSP
+535 KTGYVIKQSP
-545 KGGTIVNKG
+545 KGGTVVNKG
-554 FAVTITISKGVG
+554 FAVTITVSKGVG

-580 AERELNQVGLKLGT
+580 AEQELNQVGLKLGT

-613 ESGTSVDKGTKVS
+613 KSGTFVDKGTKVS
-626 IVLSLGEQESY
+626 VVLSLGEQESY
-637 RYEGSVNIEEQPFDE
+637 RYEGSITIDEQPFED
-652 GASGS
+652 GDTGS

-671 YSKSSVSNDDFPL
+671 YSKSSLSNEDFPL
-684 NITFEGDREGGG
+684 SVTFEGDRDGSG

-714 SAISD
+714 NAISD